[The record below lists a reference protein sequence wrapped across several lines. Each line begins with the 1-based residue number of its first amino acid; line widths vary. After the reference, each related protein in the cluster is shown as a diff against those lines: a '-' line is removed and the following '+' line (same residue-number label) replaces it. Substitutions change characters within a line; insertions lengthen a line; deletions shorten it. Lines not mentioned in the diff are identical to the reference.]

1 MKLRINEKEVSNKT
15 RYNRRKCRLLSDEEY
30 DYWFDV
36 GLEAFNR
43 GDKCVPAR
51 NKELMDYLR
60 KNPAK
65 IGSTENKKRT
75 QMDIAWTDGWMF
87 GNLSDDSWKFENLR
101 EKQDSNTE
109 VKYRVDVYNP
119 KDSQSLL
126 KREYVTAKSTDDARQ
141 EVFDKLTDSFK
152 SKWDIKDTHSF
163 EVMEV
168 KGTNESVITKESLA
182 NKIPY
187 DLVSTLVILRDWV
200 DVGDAYLNDEHKM
213 LVDIADSL
221 FNGGID
227 VEDMFP
233 KYQSLYNK
241 YGSEYFDTVIEDIQA
256 LDSQVN
262 GNNINDLIAEYNDK
276 ASTF

>member
-43 GDKCVPAR
+43 GDKCVPAW

-60 KNPAK
+60 RNPAN
-65 IGSTENKKRT
+65 IGSAESKKHS
-75 QMDIAWTDGWMF
+75 QMDIAWTDGWTF
-87 GNLSDDSWKFENLR
+87 GNLSDDSWKFESLR
-101 EKQDSNTE
+101 EKQAFN
-109 VKYRVDVYNP
+109 
-119 KDSQSLL
+119 
-126 KREYVTAKSTDDARQ
+126 
-141 EVFDKLTDSFK
+141 
-152 SKWDIKDTHSF
+152 I
-163 EVMEV
+163 
-168 KGTNESVITKESLA
+168 
-182 NKIPY
+182 IPY

-200 DVGDAYLNDEHKM
+200 DVGDAYINEEHKN

-233 KYQSLYNK
+233 KYQSLYNNA
-241 YGSEYFDTVIEDIQA
+241 I
-256 LDSQVN
+256 LL
-262 GNNINDLIAEYNDK
+262 NIV
-276 ASTF
+276 